1 MKNQYSRFTSRSLPV
16 LMLAGILAAPAAQA
30 AIALDRTRVILNG
43 SERAESVEISNQNKE
58 LPYLAQ
64 AWIEDAQG
72 NKIKDPL
79 VALPPIQRVEA
90 GEKSQV
96 KIQ

>member
-1 MKNQYSRFTSRSLPV
+1 MKNQYNRFTSRSLPV
-16 LMLAGILAAPAAQA
+16 LILAGILAAPAGQA

-64 AWIEDAQG
+64 ACR
-72 NKIKDPL
+72 L
-79 VALPPIQRVEA
+79 
-90 GEKSQV
+90 
-96 KIQ
+96 

>member
-1 MKNQYSRFTSRSLPV
+1 MKNQYHRFTSRCLPA
-16 LMLAGILAAPAAQA
+16 LTLAAILAAPAGNA

-43 SERAESVEISNQNKE
+43 SERAGSVEISNQNKE

-72 NKIKDPL
+72 TKSKIRWWRCRQSSGWKP
-79 VALPPIQRVEA
+79 
-90 GEKSQV
+90 V
-96 KIQ
+96 KKAR